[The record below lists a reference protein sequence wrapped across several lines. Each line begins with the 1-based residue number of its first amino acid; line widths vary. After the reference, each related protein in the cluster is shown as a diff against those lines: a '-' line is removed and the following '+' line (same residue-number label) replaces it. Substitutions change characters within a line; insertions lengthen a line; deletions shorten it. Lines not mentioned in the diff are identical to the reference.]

1 MMPDLKIHSSS
12 YLPNPLSSIINIIN
26 HLSLI
31 MFLEKVY
38 NGKNQW
44 YLYIFSLLIIF
55 TATQIGSL
63 PLVGYIMW
71 KDPAML
77 VTGNIAAATSTNAGL
92 ALTLLSFLTGF
103 LAIFFCVK
111 FIHRKQPVDIITSRH
126 RIDWGRILFAAAIWG
141 LLSIIT
147 LAIPLFTADQSN
159 LVFQFE
165 PLNFFILVLIS
176 LLLFPFQTS
185 FEELLFRGYLM
196 QWSALLFKYRWI
208 AILLT
213 GTLFGLL
220 HGANPEVEEFG
231 IWVAL
236 PQYILMGLILGF
248 VAVKD
253 DGMELSLGLHMANNI
268 LAAITITSDAS
279 TLQTHA
285 LFKDLHPTA
294 SWVDTLMMLIAGL
307 IFIWACNQKY
317 HFIQKIKL
325 WEKIG
330 TEKTDS

>member
-1 MMPDLKIHSSS
+1 
-12 YLPNPLSSIINIIN
+12 
-26 HLSLI
+26 

-38 NGKNQW
+38 SGRNQW
-44 YLYIFSLLIIF
+44 YFYIFSLLIIF

-63 PLVGYIMW
+63 PLVGYMIME
-71 KDPAML
+71 DPSIL
-77 VTGNIAAATSTNAGL
+77 QGGDISAATSTNTGL
-92 ALTLLSFLTGF
+92 ALTLLSFAVGF
-103 LAIFFCVK
+103 FTILFCVK
-111 FIHRKQPVDIITSRH
+111 YIFFGDTSH
-126 RIDWGRILFAAAIWG
+126 
-141 LLSIIT
+141 
-147 LAIPLFTADQSN
+147 

-165 PLNFFILVLIS
+165 PVHFLILVVIS

-196 QWSALLFKYRWI
+196 QWSALLFKYRWVAVVI
-208 AILLT
+208 T
-213 GTLFGLL
+213 GVLFGIL

-231 IWVAL
+231 MWVAL

-268 LAAITITSDAS
+268 IAAITITSDSS

-294 SWVDTLMMLIAGL
+294 SHFDTLTMLVAGV
-307 IFIWACNQKY
+307 IFIWICNRKY
-317 HFIQKIKL
+317 HFWGKICLWKKIQK
-325 WEKIG
+325 ESN
-330 TEKTDS
+330 EM